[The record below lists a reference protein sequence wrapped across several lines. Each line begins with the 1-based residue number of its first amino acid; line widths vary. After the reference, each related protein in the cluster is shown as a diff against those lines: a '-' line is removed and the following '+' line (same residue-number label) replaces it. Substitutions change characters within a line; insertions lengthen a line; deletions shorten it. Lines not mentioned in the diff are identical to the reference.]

1 MTRPDT
7 GTPPV
12 APNPGAGASARWDA
26 ASALAREYRSLEG
39 ALGAALRV
47 SRVSGLCVGVVAAG
61 ERRWVLVQPAED
73 VEGIESRPGAVAVVL
88 ATLPAP

>member
-1 MTRPDT
+1 MTRRDT
-7 GTPPV
+7 DTAPV

-47 SRVSGLCVGVVAAG
+47 SRVSGLLIAVARVVP
-61 ERRWVLVQPAED
+61 ERPAWVLRELDPITGELPPGCVAEVRYRD
-73 VEGIESRPGAVAVVL
+73 ES
-88 ATLPAP
+88 